1 MNKADKNSPQKV
13 RKKLLFDIALNVVL
27 ILLVIANYF
36 VWGANWIFWILLI
49 LLLLGVLCSLMI
61 IFIAI
66 EHNFKRRKR

>member
-1 MNKADKNSPQKV
+1 MNKSDKNSPQKV

-49 LLLLGVLCSLMI
+49 LAVTNLLVLL
-61 IFIAI
+61 FL
-66 EHNFKRRKR
+66 KRLVDKASKRV

>member
-49 LLLLGVLCSLMI
+49 LAVTNLLVLL
-61 IFIAI
+61 FL
-66 EHNFKRRKR
+66 KRLVDKASKRV

>member
-1 MNKADKNSPQKV
+1 MSETDKNSSKRV

-49 LLLLGVLCSLMI
+49 LAVTNLLVLL
-61 IFIAI
+61 FI
-66 EHNFKRRKR
+66 KRLVDKASKRV

>member
-1 MNKADKNSPQKV
+1 MNKANKNSPQKV

-49 LLLLGVLCSLMI
+49 LAITNLLVLL
-61 IFIAI
+61 FI
-66 EHNFKRRKR
+66 KRLVDKASKRV

>member
-13 RKKLLFDIALNVVL
+13 RKKLLFDIALNIVL

-49 LLLLGVLCSLMI
+49 LAVTNLLVLL
-61 IFIAI
+61 FL
-66 EHNFKRRKR
+66 KRLVDKASKRV